1 MENNAHYLLPNFRRN
16 LDGSRGG
23 RNVQIIEI
31 AYPSTVGMLAVEG
44 S

>member
-1 MENNAHYLLPNFRRN
+1 MENNAHYLLIKFRRN
-16 LDGSRGG
+16 LYGSRGG
-23 RNVQIIEI
+23 RNEQIIEI